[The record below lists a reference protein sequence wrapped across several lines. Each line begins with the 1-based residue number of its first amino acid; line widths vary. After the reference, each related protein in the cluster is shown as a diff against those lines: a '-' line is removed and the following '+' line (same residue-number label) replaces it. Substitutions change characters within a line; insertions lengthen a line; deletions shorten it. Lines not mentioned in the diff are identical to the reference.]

1 MGVEKNGF
9 NVVVTDDGSM
19 RNALHLLKW
28 AQMEGKDFVH
38 TVCCSFIIHYG
49 ANFVLILIFPSVFL
63 VF

>member
-19 RNALHLLKW
+19 RKKW